1 MMEGFAEECEG
12 IEAMKEFIEPMLK
25 AAELQATLTFEI
37 GSAAQK
43 NADVVGAAAV
53 DYMRVAG
60 HAVFAYWWARMAKIA
75 LEKQDS
81 GDDFY
86 KAKLQTARFYF
97 AKLLPEIES
106 CAALVRTGLKPLM
119 ETEYALA

>member
-1 MMEGFAEECEG
+1 
-12 IEAMKEFIEPMLK
+12 MKEFIEPMLK

-37 GSAAQK
+37 GSAAQT
-43 NADVVGAAAV
+43 NPEVIGAAAV

-60 HAVFAYWWARMAKIA
+60 HAVFACWWARIAKIA
-75 LEKQDS
+75 LEKQNS

-86 KAKLQTARFYF
+86 KAKLQTACFYF
-97 AKLLPEIES
+97 AKLLPEIET
-106 CAALVRTGLKPLM
+106 CAATARTGLTPLM